1 MEQYHVATR
10 IRLRDYFLPDAVIPD
25 LHSDRSDAVIGEMVA
40 AMCAALQLDET
51 VAADIARQVLSRERR
66 GSSALGRGFALPH
79 LKHAAV
85 PRLAFTLARSTNGVN
100 FAALDRK
107 PVHLFALTLGP
118 ENSPPEYAPLLG
130 RLLGLLENNQNR
142 RFLLTASTREGMIA
156 TVNEA

>member
-1 MEQYHVATR
+1 VTTL
-10 IRLRDYFLPDAVIPD
+10 IRLRDYFLTEAVIPD
-25 LHSDRSDAVIGEMVA
+25 LHSERSDTVIAEMVA
-40 AMCAALQLDET
+40 AMSAALRLDET
-51 VAADIARQVLSRERR
+51 VAADVARQILARERR

-85 PRLAFTLARSTNGVN
+85 PRVAFTVARSTKGVN

-118 ENSPPEYAPLLG
+118 ENPPPEYGPLLS

-142 RFLLTASTREGMIA
+142 RFLLTAPTREGMIA